1 LHKYS
6 TTSNTEKSLQ
16 KPQWDDVDE
25 VTIANQNTSSTL
37 LEADVVN
44 LSDHDDDTDGIID
57 KGDGYLHPYVPLDS
71 KSTISKYDFSDEVVE
86 LVDCDRFN

>member
-1 LHKYS
+1 VL
-6 TTSNTEKSLQ
+6 
-16 KPQWDDVDE
+16 DVVE
-25 VTIANQNTSSTL
+25 YLCKLLVNQNTSSTL

-71 KSTISKYDFSDEVVE
+71 NDMESLKNNDFSDEVVE

>member
-1 LHKYS
+1 
-6 TTSNTEKSLQ
+6 
-16 KPQWDDVDE
+16 VDE
-25 VTIANQNTSSTL
+25 VTIANQNTLSTL

-57 KGDGYLHPYVPLDS
+57 KDDGYLHPE
-71 KSTISKYDFSDEVVE
+71 YDFSDEVVE